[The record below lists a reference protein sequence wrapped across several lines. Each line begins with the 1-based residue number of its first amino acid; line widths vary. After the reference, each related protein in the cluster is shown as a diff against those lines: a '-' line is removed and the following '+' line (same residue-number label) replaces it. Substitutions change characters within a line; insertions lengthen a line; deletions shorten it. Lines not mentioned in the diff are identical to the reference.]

1 MRDVVDDI
9 TTPSLVLDP
18 EDEQFVPGQP
28 RSFTKCWPKRK
39 GDHKVQ
45 AQGANFHCQLLGRYL
60 SDTLTLDWLQDHL
73 PGRYQ

>member
-1 MRDVVDDI
+1 VRDVVDDI
-9 TTPSLVLDP
+9 TIPLLVLDP

-28 RSFTKCWPKRK
+28 QELYEMLAKEKEIIKFRRR
-39 GDHKVQ
+39 
-45 AQGANFHCQLLGRYL
+45 GANFHCQLLGRYL